1 MKTIK
6 HITGDI
12 QINVDEIPE
21 CVRDSLVAP
30 LIPAVK
36 KFFEQPGIEE
46 KYQEWLKE
54 YKKRPR
60 VKKGAKRETR
70 KIIPAGIS
78 F

>member
-1 MKTIK
+1 MATIK

-12 QINVDEIPE
+12 QINVNEIPDY
-21 CVRDSLVAP
+21 VRDSLVAP
-30 LIPAVK
+30 LHQMLTDH
-36 KFFEQPGIEE
+36 FSRPGAEE
-46 KYQEWLKE
+46 RYQEWLKE

-70 KIIPAGIS
+70 KVPAGIS